1 MSKAKEYQLN
11 IGDILQIPEDSFD
24 NFLIDLKK
32 WHGAVRRT
40 VDMLE
45 VVAKASNQPMPKEL
59 VTMKWID
66 DGKHEGK
73 IIIKSTPPAAINKM
87 GSK

>member
-1 MSKAKEYQLN
+1 MSKPKEYQLN

-32 WHGAVRRT
+32 WHGAVRST
-40 VDMLE
+40 VGMLE
-45 VVAKASNQPMPKEL
+45 AVAKATNQPMPKEL

-73 IIIKSTPPAAINKM
+73 IIIKSAKL
-87 GSK
+87 KEKL